1 MLCACLNLVLD
12 GRANRST
19 SIQMGMGTVLGF
31 VNGVK
36 IRPLKAKIS
45 NVETPNV

>member
-1 MLCACLNLVLD
+1 MLCACLNPVLD

-19 SIQMGMGTVLGF
+19 SVQMRDGYSLGF
-31 VNGVK
+31 VNEVK